1 MVVILIHHV
10 PILFLSSG
18 TLTSLTTPTAFLGLE
33 AQLKGRMEL
42 KADKCRNLRQSSLGQ
57 VCVFSNRSAGVPE
70 QIAEFRL

>member
-1 MVVILIHHV
+1 
-10 PILFLSSG
+10 
-18 TLTSLTTPTAFLGLE
+18 
-33 AQLKGRMEL
+33 MEL